1 MIQMH
6 GSSRVLDSSI
16 EETGTSA
23 ARRISLY
30 GVTSLSELAN
40 KPLLVKSLDVGVA
53 NTTIQINSLTAT
65 SLKVFKDG
73 NVVNTYAGWI
83 QASQLYFLVYNG
95 VVFVAYPLGLTSGGG
110 SSTPGVVTIPL
121 AVLNLNYN
129 STAAQILEAFGSAD
143 AELNLQEAIEYGT
156 NVCSGIAFE
165 GSATNMP
172 NRLLYVFEAKY
183 ISNTHQDTIFYI
195 SNNNGAYKLFY
206 MTLTRDTTEGSSTP
220 YTHVSHEGW
229 IFAGQQATSEA
240 ISNITPKRRVITIE
254 TTDWVLN
261 SSTNNYEY
269 TITSSSI
276 SAATSVEISMDLA
289 NQALFTDGYTESFSG
304 GCKIITSTV
313 PSAAVTMTVKIQN
326 TVTF

>member
-6 GSSRVLDSSI
+6 GSSRVLDSSV

-95 VVFVAYPLGLTSGGG
+95 VVFVAYPLGLTSSGG
-110 SSTPGVVTIPL
+110 SSTPGLFTIPI
-121 AVLNLNYN
+121 AVTSLTSS
-129 STAAQILEAFGSAD
+129 STAAQILTAFGSAD
-143 AELNLQEAIEYGT
+143 AELNLQEAIEYGASV
-156 NVCSGIAFE
+156 NSGIVFE
-165 GSATNMP
+165 DSATSH
-172 NRLLYVFEAKY
+172 RLYLLETSYNSSTHEDKIRF
-183 ISNTHQDTIFYI
+183 ISLQLTSNKIFTFTF
-195 SNNNGAYKLFY
+195 L
-206 MTLTRDTTEGSSTP
+206 RDSVEGSSTP
-220 YTHVSHEGW
+220 YLSVTVDTYNIISSSELNAA
-229 IFAGQQATSEA
+229 IANYAPKTTTLTIATNA
-240 ISNITPKRRVITIE
+240 
-254 TTDWVLN
+254 WVLN

-269 TITSSSI
+269 TVTDASITANTSI
-276 SAATSVEISMDLA
+276 EISMDLA
-289 NQALFTDGYTESFSG
+289 NQALFTDGYTESAAGSY
-304 GCKIITSTV
+304 KIITSTV
-313 PSAAVTMTVKIQN
+313 PSASVTMTVKIQN
-326 TVTF
+326 TIAI